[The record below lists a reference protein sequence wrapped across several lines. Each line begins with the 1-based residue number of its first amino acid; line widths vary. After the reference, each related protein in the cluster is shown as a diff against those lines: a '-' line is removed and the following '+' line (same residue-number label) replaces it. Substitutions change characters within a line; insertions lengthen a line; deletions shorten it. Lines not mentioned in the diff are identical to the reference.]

1 MTIKLIFRAG
11 KKNEG
16 IKYFLLSKANKMSP
30 DIANSFNFVFQ
41 THIITEKALE
51 RNYGASF
58 HYLDPQMDFVL
69 NLRKLCFKDQ
79 TKI

>member
-1 MTIKLIFRAG
+1 
-11 KKNEG
+11 
-16 IKYFLLSKANKMSP
+16 MSP